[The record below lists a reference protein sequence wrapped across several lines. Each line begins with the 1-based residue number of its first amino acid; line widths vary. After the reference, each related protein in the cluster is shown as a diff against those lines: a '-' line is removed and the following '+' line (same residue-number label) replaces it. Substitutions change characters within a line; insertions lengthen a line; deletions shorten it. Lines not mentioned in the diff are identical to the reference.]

1 MLLQINVQNP
11 DTERRRRL
19 PPAPKYENMTPPT
32 NLTRK
37 SQGCQCRICNVS
49 RTKLSQDHKAAIA
62 QFMFSTSS
70 PSHPTSSD
78 PFLWQPRPSASSVR
92 PGWARKSPTPA
103 QGHSSGKLVKYDDES
118 LPLHQTETNWCG
130 IGKGTWGGKIL
141 FRHLLYSNKFNRVR
155 LLIWSIKI
163 VWLTMV

>member
-70 PSHPTSSD
+70 PSHSTSSD
-78 PFLWQPRPSASSVR
+78 PSFVTTQT
-92 PGWARKSPTPA
+92 KSIKCKTW
-103 QGHSSGKLVKYDDES
+103 V
-118 LPLHQTETNWCG
+118 
-130 IGKGTWGGKIL
+130 GKGKPHTCTKATRL
-141 FRHLLYSNKFNRVR
+141 ENLSNMMTKASPCTTQK
-155 LLIWSIKI
+155 LISVAFEK
-163 VWLTMV
+163 